1 MVPSSPMPG
10 SWHPALAPFGVT
22 GGDVVVPVVPA
33 TAPFVPVAAPRRV
46 PAGGGGVRAGRPCWL
61 PALCWGLWGAV
72 GARGLQ
78 LLVCSGCASSCA
90 RARGSSVPV
99 PPPCC
104 LLGRRDGDTG
114 HRESAKGQTPF
125 SSCPLTPPISR
136 WHRGRWGLPRA
147 RVPLCCCTG
156 ALVWLEGD
164 FKPSIRGFNPR
175 GAFHP
180 RHSEQPQ
187 HGPTSPAPSLSPTHP
202 PTTPSRPSHDRGPP
216 PCPCPAAD
224 SKWGPWNH
232 WSLCSKTC
240 DTGWQ
245 RRFRMCEGTGVQ
257 GYPCEGTGEEVKTCN
272 EKKCPGTGQPP
283 APSPGARAAPDPPR
297 LAPQPTTR
305 CARTSTSC

>member
-1 MVPSSPMPG
+1 MVPPSPMPG

-125 SSCPLTPPISR
+125 SSCPSVTGTEGGGGCPVPGCPCAAA
-136 WHRGRWGLPRA
+136 RGRWSGWKEILSHRSGDLIPVELSTRGTASSRSTAPPALPR
-147 RVPLCCCTG
+147 PY
-156 ALVWLEGD
+156 
-164 FKPSIRGFNPR
+164 PP
-175 GAFHP
+175 
-180 RHSEQPQ
+180 
-187 HGPTSPAPSLSPTHP
+187 PTHP
-202 PTTPSRPSHDRGPP
+202 PRRAGRPTTGGPHRVP
-216 PCPCPAAD
+216 
-224 SKWGPWNH
+224 
-232 WSLCSKTC
+232 
-240 DTGWQ
+240 
-245 RRFRMCEGTGVQ
+245 
-257 GYPCEGTGEEVKTCN
+257 
-272 EKKCPGTGQPP
+272 
-283 APSPGARAAPDPPR
+283 
-297 LAPQPTTR
+297 APQPTASGAPGTTGASAPRPATR
-305 CARTSTSC
+305 AGSAASACARAPACRATPARARARR